1 MDRAF
6 VYIVAVG
13 WLSAEAYSLPVGIVI
28 GALVVAFGLMVEELT
43 EP

>member
-13 WLSAEAYSLPVGIVI
+13 WLSAEAYSLAVGMII
-28 GALVVAFGLMVEELT
+28 GALVISLGFIVEELT
-43 EP
+43 ES

>member
-13 WLSAEAYSLPVGIVI
+13 WLSAEAYNLAVGIVI
-28 GALVVAFGLMVEELT
+28 GAVVIALGLMVEELT